1 MKAEYSGH
9 IDITLMNVFERL
21 ENITLYKVSKAGKVK
36 KRVLNATGDVQTLT
50 AISLHARC
58 GISLV
63 VRSPRSTT
71 CLCFFCPLNPTAP
84 RNKT

>member
-36 KRVLNATGDVQTLT
+36 KKSAKCHR
-50 AISLHARC
+50 RC
-58 GISLV
+58 TDINSYFI
-63 VRSPRSTT
+63 T
-71 CLCFFCPLNPTAP
+71 C
-84 RNKT
+84 